1 MEEVLQ
7 MVKER
12 QGASSKRFE
21 AQQNWR
27 APLKDRGIASAPT
40 KAEESFTDVQI
51 DRKQDTEGTLSKHMQ
66 GTDGYR
72 LM

>member
-1 MEEVLQ
+1 
-7 MVKER
+7 MVKQR

-27 APLKDRGIASAPT
+27 GPQKDREIASAPT

-51 DRKQDTEGTLSKHMQ
+51 ERTKETAGDISVLYFTPPTTLCCS
-66 GTDGYR
+66 
-72 LM
+72 